1 MHTKKVFKI
10 ILGIIVVIIGIII
23 GIVPI
28 FLQDKKNEIEDIKV
42 NDYIKD
48 TSINEDNVF
57 SDVVDDSTNIVD
69 QYLLVIEIP
78 KIGLKRGVYNFTS
91 SLNNIEQNITIMDE
105 SNLPD
110 EVNGNV
116 VLEAHSGTS
125 NISYFND
132 LYKLKE
138 EDLVYIYYQGI
149 KYIYK
154 VNNIYDVEKDGSVE
168 VYRDLNKNTL
178 TLITCKNDTDDKQ
191 MVVILYFVN
200 QENY

>member
-132 LYKLKE
+132 FYKLKE